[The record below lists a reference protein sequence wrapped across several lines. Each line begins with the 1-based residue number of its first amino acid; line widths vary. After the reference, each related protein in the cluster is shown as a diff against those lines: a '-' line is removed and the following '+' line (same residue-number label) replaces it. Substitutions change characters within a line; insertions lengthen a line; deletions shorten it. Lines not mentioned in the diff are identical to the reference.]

1 MEGISVGAMEMRFAD
16 IIWQNEPV
24 NSGALCKLAEQELS
38 WKKSTTYTVLKRL
51 CERGIFQND
60 NGVVTS
66 KLSKVEVQTLQ
77 SRQFV
82 DHTFGGSLPA
92 FLAAF
97 SGHKKMSEEEIQKLE
112 DLIRQSR
119 EEGEG
124 EC

>member
-16 IIWQNEPV
+16 LIWQNEPV
-24 NSGALCKLAEQELS
+24 GSGTLCKLAEQELG

-60 NGVVTS
+60 DGVVTS
-66 KLSKVEVQTLQ
+66 RMSKAEVQTLQ

-82 DHTFGGSLPA
+82 QNTFGGSLPA
-92 FLAAF
+92 FLTAF
-97 SGHKKMSEEEIQKLE
+97 SGRKRMSEEEIQELE

-119 EEGEG
+119 EESEG
-124 EC
+124 V